1 MRLSRYYV
9 PTLKENPAE
18 ADVVSH
24 RLLVRAG
31 MIRKLTSGIYTFL
44 PLGLRALDKTARIVR
59 EEMNRAGA
67 MEVLMPMVQP
77 ADLWQE
83 SGRWGDSGRELLR
96 LQARHLRDYCLGPT
110 HEEVITDLVR
120 HEIRS
125 YRQLPVNL
133 YQVQTKFRD
142 EIRPRFG
149 LMRCREFIM
158 KDAYSFDRDDAGM
171 DTSYWSMFD
180 AYTRIFQRLGLT
192 FRAVEADSGPIGGSV
207 SSEFMVL
214 AETGEDV
221 VVSCKQCSFAAN
233 LEKAKVHI
241 FTETSSGK
249 CPELKLVDTPGAH
262 TVHDL
267 AELLNISPSQVVKTM
282 LFTADG
288 RSVAALIPGDREL
301 NDVKLKNFLQA
312 TELEMATEKQI
323 QEWTGAPVGFSG
335 PVGLEVDTVIAD
347 RLVTQSSDWV
357 TGANQADAHYLHVD
371 LNRDAK
377 IQHTVDMVNI
387 RPDDPCPEC
396 GKELQFNKGIEVG
409 HVFKLGTKYSQS
421 MQATFLDE
429 QGQEQLMR
437 MGCYGIG
444 VSRIV
449 AACIEQ
455 NHDQDGIIFPPPVS
469 PFEVMVLALNAKNE
483 QVMDTAVH
491 ITAQLEELGLDVL
504 LDDREERPGFKF
516 KDADLLGFPLQILV
530 GAKGIDKGVV
540 EVKDRRTGERQELP
554 LGDFAASFRTWRAK
568 VWAGW
573 GLDQRTEGR

>member
-1 MRLSRYYV
+1 MRLSRYYL
-9 PTLKENPAE
+9 PTLKENPTE

-67 MEVLMPMVQP
+67 LEVLMPLVQP

-83 SGRWGDSGRELLR
+83 SGRWGDYGNELLR
-96 LQARHLRDYCLGPT
+96 LQDRHSRDYCLGPT
-110 HEEVITDLVR
+110 HEEVITDLIR

-158 KDAYSFDRDDAGM
+158 KDAYSFDRDEAGL
-171 DTSYWSMFD
+171 DTSYWSMFN

-221 VVSCKQCSFAAN
+221 VVSCTACAFAAN
-233 LEKAKVHI
+233 LEKAEVQAPAAQN
-241 FTETSSGK
+241 TAQ
-249 CPELKLVDTPGAH
+249 CPELELVDTPGAH
-262 TVHDL
+262 TVKEL
-267 AELLNISPSQVVKTM
+267 AEQLDISESKVVKTM
-282 LFTADG
+282 LFAADDQP
-288 RSVAALIPGDREL
+288 VAALIPGDREL
-301 NDVKLKNFLQA
+301 NDVKLKNFMNASELELA
-312 TELEMATEKQI
+312 TEDQI
-323 QEWTGAPVGFSG
+323 REWTGAPVGFAG
-335 PVGLEVDTVIAD
+335 PMGLKVQTVVAD
-347 RLVTQSSDWV
+347 RLLTQGTDWV
-357 TGANQADAHYLHVD
+357 TGANKADRHYLHVD
-371 LNRDAK
+371 LGRDAQVK
-377 IQHTVDMVNI
+377 NYIDLVNV
-387 RPDDPCPEC
+387 RPEDPCPEC
-396 GKELQFNKGIEVG
+396 GAQLQFNKGIEVG

-429 QGQEQLMR
+429 HGKEQFMR

-449 AACIEQ
+449 AASIEQ
-455 NHDQDGIIFPPPVS
+455 NHDQDGIIFPPPIS
-469 PFEVMVLALNAKNE
+469 PFEAMVLVLNAKDE
-483 QVMDTAVH
+483 KVMATAED
-491 ITAQLEELGLDVL
+491 ITSQLENLGLDVL

-516 KDADLLGFPLQILV
+516 KDADLLGFPLQVVL
-530 GAKGIDKGVV
+530 GSKGIGNGIV

-554 LGDFAASFRTWRAK
+554 LDDFAARFQSWRSD
-568 VWAGW
+568 VWSGW
-573 GLDQRTEGR
+573 GLEQITDNK

>member
-44 PLGLRALDKTARIVR
+44 PLGLRALDKTASIVR
-59 EEMNRAGA
+59 QEMNRAGA

-83 SGRWGDSGRELLR
+83 SGRWSEYGRELLR
-96 LQARHLRDYCLGPT
+96 LQDRHSRDYCLGPT

-133 YQVQTKFRD
+133 YQIQTKFRD

-158 KDAYSFDRDDAGM
+158 KDAYSFDRDEAGL
-171 DTSYWSMFD
+171 DKSYWSMFE
-180 AYTRIFQRLGLT
+180 AYNRIFQRLGLT

-221 VVSCKQCSFAAN
+221 VVSCTACEFAAN
-233 LEKAKVHI
+233 LEKAEVHAPADAVR
-241 FTETSSGK
+241 EQ
-249 CPELKLVDTPGAH
+249 CPEPLVVDTPRAH
-262 TVHDL
+262 TVKEVARQLD
-267 AELLNISPSQVVKTM
+267 ISPSRVVKTM
-282 LFTADG
+282 LFAADQKP
-288 RSVAALIPGDREL
+288 VAALIPGDREL
-301 NDVKLKNFLQA
+301 NEVKLKNFLNASELELA
-312 TELEMATEKQI
+312 TEEQI
-323 QEWTGAPVGFSG
+323 REWTGAPMGFAG
-335 PVGLEVDTVIAD
+335 PIGLKVQTILAD
-347 RLVTQSSDWV
+347 RLLSQGTDWV
-357 TGANQADAHYLHVD
+357 TGANQADAHYMHVD
-371 LNRDAK
+371 LDRDVK
-377 IQHTVDMVNI
+377 VEKHLDLVNI
-387 RPDDPCPEC
+387 LPHDPCPSC
-396 GKELQFNKGIEVG
+396 GGELQFHKGIEVG

-429 QGQEQLMR
+429 QGQKQLMH

-455 NHDQDGIIFPPPVS
+455 NHDEDGIIFPPPLS
-469 PFEVMVLALNAKNE
+469 PFEVIILALNVKD
-483 QVMDTAVH
+483 QKVRDTAEDL
-491 ITAQLEELGLDVL
+491 TRMLEALGVDVL

-516 KDADLLGFPLQILV
+516 KDADLLGFSMQILV
-530 GAKGIDKGVV
+530 GSKGIDKGMV
-540 EVKDRRTGERQELP
+540 EVKDRRSGKRQELP
-554 LGDFAASFRTWRAK
+554 LEDFISRFQVWRSE

-573 GLDQRTEGR
+573 GLEQKTEGR

>member
-67 MEVLMPMVQP
+67 LEVFMPMVQP

-83 SGRWGDSGRELLR
+83 SGRWSEYGQELLR
-96 LQARHLRDYCLGPT
+96 LQDRHSRDYCLGPT

-133 YQVQTKFRD
+133 YQIQTKFRD

-158 KDAYSFDRDDAGM
+158 KDAYSFDRDEAGL
-171 DTSYWSMFD
+171 DVTYWSMFN
-180 AYTRIFQRLGLT
+180 AYTRIFERLGLK
-192 FRAVEADSGPIGGSV
+192 FRSVEADSGPIGGSV

-221 VVSCKQCSFAAN
+221 VVSCTSCSFAAN
-233 LEKAKVHI
+233 LEKGEVRPPAESPRHP
-241 FTETSSGK
+241 
-249 CPELKLVDTPGAH
+249 CPEPERVDTPGAH
-262 TVHDL
+262 TVKEL
-267 AELLNISPSQVVKTM
+267 AAQLDISPAQVVKTM
-282 LFTADG
+282 LYAADG
-288 RSVAALIPGDREL
+288 QPIAALIPGDREL
-301 NDVKLKNFLQA
+301 NDVKLRNFLNASELELA
-312 TELEMATEKQI
+312 TEEQI
-323 QEWTGAPVGFSG
+323 REWTGAPVGFAG
-335 PVGLEVDTVIAD
+335 PIGLKVQTVIAD
-347 RLVTQSSDWV
+347 RLLTKGTDWV

-371 LNRDAK
+371 LDRDVK
-377 IQHTVDMVNI
+377 VQDSLDMVNI

-396 GKELQFNKGIEVG
+396 GGELAFHKGIEVG

-429 QGQEQLMR
+429 DGKEQLMR

-469 PFEVMVLALNAKNE
+469 PFEVMVLALNAKDE
-483 QVMDTAVH
+483 QVMATAAD

-516 KDADLLGFPLQILV
+516 KDADLLGFSMHILV
-530 GAKGIDKGVV
+530 GSKGLSKGVL

-554 LGDFAASFRTWRAK
+554 LDNFVSSFQAWRTQ

-573 GLDQRTEGR
+573 GLEQRTEDR

>member
-18 ADVVSH
+18 ADIVSH

-44 PLGLRALDKTARIVR
+44 PLGLRAMDKTARIVR
-59 EEMNRAGA
+59 REMNRAEA

-83 SGRWGDSGRELLR
+83 SGRWSEYGRELLR
-96 LQARHLRDYCLGPT
+96 LQDRHSRDYCLGPT

-133 YQVQTKFRD
+133 YQIQTKFRD

-158 KDAYSFDRDDAGM
+158 KDAYSFDRDEAGL
-171 DTSYWSMFD
+171 DTSYWSMFE
-180 AYTRIFQRLGLT
+180 AYTRIFQGLGLK

-221 VVSCKQCSFAAN
+221 VVSCTACDFAAN
-233 LEKAKVHI
+233 LEKAEVQAPVN
-241 FTETSSGK
+241 TPREQ
-249 CPELKLVDTPGAH
+249 CPEAELVDTPGAH
-262 TVHDL
+262 TVKEL
-267 AELLNISPSQVVKTM
+267 ARQLNISLSQVVKTM
-282 LFTADG
+282 LFVADG
-288 RSVAALIPGDREL
+288 RPIAALIPGDREL
-301 NDVKLKNFLQA
+301 NEIKLKNFLQA
-312 TELEMATEKQI
+312 SELELATEEQI
-323 QEWTGAPVGFSG
+323 IEWTDAPVGFSG
-335 PVGLEVDTVIAD
+335 PLNLKVQTVIAD
-347 RLVTQSSDWV
+347 RLLTRGSDWV
-357 TGANQADAHYLHVD
+357 TGANKADAHYMHVD
-371 LNRDAK
+371 LDRDTQ
-377 IQHTVDMVNI
+377 IENHLDMVNI

-396 GKELQFNKGIEVG
+396 GGELHFHKGIEVG

-421 MQATFLDE
+421 MQAFFLDE
-429 QGQEQLMR
+429 QGKEQLMR

-455 NHDQDGIIFPPPVS
+455 NHDEDGIIFPPPVS
-469 PFEVMVLALNAKNE
+469 PFEVLVLALNIKDQ
-483 QVMDTAVH
+483 QVSEMAED
-491 ITAQLEELGLDVL
+491 ITRQLEELGLDVL
-504 LDDREERPGFKF
+504 LDDRAERPGFKF
-516 KDADLLGFPLQILV
+516 KDADLLGFSMQILV
-530 GAKGIDKGVV
+530 GSKGLGKGVV

-554 LGDFAASFRTWRAK
+554 LDGFASHFQSWRAQ

-573 GLDQRTEGR
+573 GL